1 MRRKVSKYV
10 LDNILRTKDDF
21 GVDTFR
27 AGGKGGQNQNK
38 VESGV
43 RITDKITGLS
53 SECREERDQLQNKA
67 KAFEKLVEKMIKYYQ
82 EQEVKVDY
90 KSDKEVRVY
99 RATDGKVV
107 DHRISTVFRYKDVM
121 EGKINDMLEQV
132 QLSDD

>member
-10 LDNILRTKDDF
+10 LDNILRSKSDF
-21 GVDTFR
+21 KVDTFLCS
-27 AGGKGGQNQNK
+27 GNGGQNLQK
-38 VESGV
+38 TSSGV
-43 RITDKITGLS
+43 RITDIRTGIAA
-53 SECREERDQLQNKA
+53 ECTEERAQLQNKA
-67 KAFEKLVEKMIKYYQ
+67 KAFEKLVEKMIKHYQ